1 MPVYD
6 YECGKCAH
14 KFEMRRSLSE
24 GASATCPKCH
34 SEAERVFAPVPIVFK
49 GAGFYVTDYRKEP
62 APSENSSSCGS
73 GCNNRLFNT
82 RQLLQFRPVLLR
94 RLAVRSFLT
103 VAQQNYRLLFT
114 RRYKTPWI
122 STHLWEIMS

>member
-14 KFEMRRSLSE
+14 KFEMRRSFSE

-73 GCNNRLFNT
+73 GCNT
-82 RQLLQFRPVLLR
+82 GC
-94 RLAVRSFLT
+94 S
-103 VAQQNYRLLFT
+103 
-114 RRYKTPWI
+114 TPG
-122 STHLWEIMS
+122 SCCSSGQSCCGG